1 MSNST
6 LAASSASTSL
16 SAGALLALPG
26 SKLDTYR
33 RFAGDLEGWFGEGA
47 IALWDALLSFQD
59 QQSIRGHLLEIGVWK
74 GKSAALMALHAKAGT
89 KLILADY
96 QLKHEPI
103 DRALASAG
111 LAPAV
116 EVVKIGGDSRA
127 LHVHPILPECFQG
140 VRWMHIDGEHSAR
153 AVSSDMAFANQV
165 LSPDGVLVIDDFFS
179 WLYPQVTEAVL
190 RYVRSFPDDF
200 ALFLCGYNK
209 AYLARPHAVHR
220 YLEFCAQTLPEALV
234 ERGQPSTVSKTTFP
248 AEMNT
253 FGVGPLFEGRTLR
266 GPDWDQSII
275 RY

>member
-1 MSNST
+1 MPISEQ
-6 LAASSASTSL
+6 LAAVCPPFPRESRV
-16 SAGALLALPG
+16 
-26 SKLDTYR
+26 LDTSTFEDYR
-33 RFAGDLEGWFGEGA
+33 RITAGIDGWFSVGA
-47 IALWDALLSFQD
+47 TAIWDALLAFQAEHGI
-59 QQSIRGHLLEIGVWK
+59 SGHLLEIGVWE
-74 GKSAALMALHAKAGT
+74 GKSAALMAMHARPGT
-89 KLILADY
+89 KLILADFK
-96 QLKHEPI
+96 LKSAAIE
-103 DRALASAG
+103 RALSSAG
-111 LAPAV
+111 IAEGV
-116 EVVKIGGDSRA
+116 EVVQLGGDSRA
-127 LHVHPILPECFQG
+127 LHIHPLVPECFQK